1 MKKSHRFAVIA
12 LPLGL
17 VLSAGVVAAESPAPS
32 DTAAVETLKSRRAL
46 PSTLGFHVD
55 NERTAPDG
63 VSCITYRVDNG
74 NGGAKHEQAVVQGD
88 KVLRSTPGN
97 TRFAK
102 EWNSKCAKA
111 G

>member
-1 MKKSHRFAVIA
+1 MKTSHRFAVAA
-12 LPLGL
+12 LPLAL
-17 VLSAGVVAAESPAPS
+17 VLSASAVAAESPAS
-32 DTAAVETLKSRRAL
+32 ADAAAVETLKSKL

-55 NERTAPDG
+55 NVRTSTDG
-63 VSCITYRVDNG
+63 ASCITYRVDNG

-88 KVLRSTPGN
+88 KVQRGTPGN

-102 EWNSKCAKA
+102 EWNSKCTKA

>member
-1 MKKSHRFAVIA
+1 MKTSHRLAVVA

-17 VLSAGVVAAESPAPS
+17 ALSAGAVAADSPAPS
-32 DTAAVETLKSRRAL
+32 DTAAVETLKSKL

-55 NERTAPDG
+55 NMRSGTDG

-88 KVLRSTPGN
+88 KVQRGTPGN